1 MDECLVQIYLD
12 QMIDVQKII
21 MKQRNE
27 FLNSLMIKAR
37 ELYPFFSNE
46 KEYIDAKYIT
56 FIDLDGDMK
65 EAYAKVFEKEKKY
78 HQTLIGIHRDDILF
92 ELNGKPCM

>member
-1 MDECLVQIYLD
+1 
-12 QMIDVQKII
+12 
-21 MKQRNE
+21 
-27 FLNSLMIKAR
+27 MIKAR

-65 EAYAKVFEKEKKY
+65 EAYAKVLKKKKISSDFDWNS
-78 HQTLIGIHRDDILF
+78 QG
-92 ELNGKPCM
+92 

>member
-21 MKQRNE
+21 IKQRNE

-46 KEYIDAKYIT
+46 KE
-56 FIDLDGDMK
+56 
-65 EAYAKVFEKEKKY
+65 
-78 HQTLIGIHRDDILF
+78 
-92 ELNGKPCM
+92 

>member
-1 MDECLVQIYLD
+1 MFSSNLFGSDDRCS
-12 QMIDVQKII
+12 KII

-65 EAYAKVFEKEKKY
+65 EAYAKVLKKKK
-78 HQTLIGIHRDDILF
+78 ISSDFDW
-92 ELNGKPCM
+92 NS